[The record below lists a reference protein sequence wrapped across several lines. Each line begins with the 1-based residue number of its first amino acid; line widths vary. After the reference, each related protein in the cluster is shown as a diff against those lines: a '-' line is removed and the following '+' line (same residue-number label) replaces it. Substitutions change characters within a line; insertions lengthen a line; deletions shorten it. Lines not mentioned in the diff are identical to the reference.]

1 MTNRI
6 YPPISLAWSMWG
18 LAAILYLIGFYQRVA
33 PAVMTDELTAD
44 FALDATTLGSLAAFY
59 FYSYVFMQIPTG
71 ILADRLGPKNLL
83 TLGALVTGL
92 GTYVFATAT
101 IVLWAELGRLLI
113 GGGVAVA
120 FVCMLKLADHWLAPK
135 HYALATGIALCFG
148 IIGAVFAG
156 VPLRLAIDAYGWREV
171 MFFSAIVPF
180 VIAALIWWL
189 VRNDPTE
196 RGYRSY
202 GHVQPAEVEP
212 LKVMAG
218 LKRVF
223 EYRNTWILSL
233 IPGGVVGS
241 LLTFSGLWGVPF
253 LTTHYGLSKT
263 SAAAMATLM
272 LVAWAIA
279 GPILGAWSDRLGKR
293 KPLYAIGLGALVPL
307 WGVLLFVPNLPV
319 PMLTSLLLTIGL
331 MSGCMIIGF
340 AFAKESVPREFS
352 GTVSG
357 VVNMGVMLGPMFLQ
371 PAVGFVLDRY
381 GATIGEGGNLLYS
394 ITAYQAGF
402 ALLLVWLLVS
412 FGLILFSRETH
423 CRHYEYRSGAF
434 AR

>member
-1 MTNRI
+1 
-6 YPPISLAWSMWG
+6 MWG

-44 FALDATTLGSLAAFY
+44 FALDATTLGSLSAFY

-71 ILADRLGPKNLL
+71 ILADRLGPRMLL

-92 GTYVFATAT
+92 GTYIFAIAT
-101 IVLWAELGRLLI
+101 VALWAELGRLLI

-120 FVCMLKLADHWLAPK
+120 FVCMLKLADHWLAAK
-135 HYALATGIALCFG
+135 HYALAAGIALFFG
-148 IIGAVFAG
+148 IIGAVSAG
-156 VPLRLAIDAYGWREV
+156 VPLRLAINAHGWREV

-180 VIAALIWWL
+180 AIAALIWWL

-202 GHVQPAEVEP
+202 GHVRPAEVEP
-212 LKVMAG
+212 FKIMAG

-223 EYRNTWILSL
+223 EYRNTLILSL

-263 SAAAMATLM
+263 HAAAMASLV
-272 LVAWAIA
+272 LVAWAVS
-279 GPILGAWSDRLGKR
+279 GPILGALSDRLGRR
-293 KPLYAIGLGALVPL
+293 KPLYAIGIGALLPL
-307 WGVLLFVPNLPV
+307 WSILFFVPKLPT
-319 PMLTSLLLTIGL
+319 PILISLLLAIGL

-340 AFAKESVPREFS
+340 AFAKESVPRALS

-357 VVNMGVMLGPMFLQ
+357 VVNMGVMLGPMLLQ

-381 GATIGEGGNLLYS
+381 GATIGEGGSLLYS

-402 ALLLVWLLVS
+402 SLLLVWLLVS
-412 FGLILFSRETH
+412 FGLILFSRETY

-434 AR
+434 AK

>member
-1 MTNRI
+1 MTNRT

-18 LAAILYLIGFYQRVA
+18 LGAILYLIGFYQRVA

-44 FALDATTLGSLAAFY
+44 FALDATTLGSLSAFY
-59 FYSYVFMQIPTG
+59 FYSYVIMQIPTG
-71 ILADRLGPKNLL
+71 LLADRLGPRMLL

-156 VPLRLAIDAYGWREV
+156 VPLRIAIDVYGWREV
-171 MFFSAIVPF
+171 MFFSAALPF
-180 VIAALIWWL
+180 GVAALIWWL

-202 GHVQPAEVEP
+202 GHVRHAADTPFKIV
-212 LKVMAG
+212 AG
-218 LKRVF
+218 LKQISR
-223 EYRNTWILSL
+223 YRNTWILSL
-233 IPGGVVGS
+233 LPGSVVGS
-241 LLTFSGLWGVPF
+241 VLTFSGLWGVPF

-263 SAAAMATLM
+263 SAAAMATSM
-272 LVAWAIA
+272 LIAWAVA

-293 KPLYAIGLGALVPL
+293 KPLYTIGLGALVPL
-307 WGVLLFVPNLPV
+307 WGVLLFVPHLPV
-319 PMLTSLLLTIGL
+319 PILTTLLMTIGF

-340 AFAKESVPREFS
+340 AFAKESVPRELS

-357 VVNMGVMLGPMFLQ
+357 VVNMGVMMGPMLLQ
-371 PAVGFVLDRY
+371 PGVGFVLDRY
-381 GATIGEGGNLLYS
+381 GATIGEGGGLLYS
-394 ITAYQAGF
+394 LAAYQAGF
-402 ALLLVWLLVS
+402 SLMLVWLLVG
-412 FGLILFSRETH
+412 FGLILFSHETH
-423 CRHYEYRSGAF
+423 CRHHEYGSGAF

>member
-1 MTNRI
+1 
-6 YPPISLAWSMWG
+6 
-18 LAAILYLIGFYQRVA
+18 
-33 PAVMTDELTAD
+33 MTDELTVD
-44 FALDATTLGSLAAFY
+44 FGLDATALGSLSAFY
-59 FYSYVFMQIPTG
+59 FYSYLVMQIPTG
-71 ILADRLGPKNLL
+71 VLADRLGPRMLL

-92 GTYVFATAT
+92 GTDVFSIASIA
-101 IVLWAELGRLLI
+101 LWAELGRLLI

-120 FVCMLKLADHWLAPK
+120 FVCLLKLADHWLAAK
-135 HYALATGIALCFG
+135 HYALAAGIALFFG
-148 IIGAVFAG
+148 IIGAVSAG
-156 VPLRLAIDAYGWREV
+156 VPLRLAIDTYGWREV
-171 MFFSAIVPF
+171 MFFSALLPF
-180 VIAALIWWL
+180 AIAALIWWL

-202 GHVQPAEVEP
+202 GHVQVAEVEP
-212 LKVMAG
+212 FKVMAG

-263 SAAAMATLM
+263 HAAAMASLV

-279 GPILGAWSDRLGKR
+279 GPILGALSDRLGRR
-293 KPLYAIGLGALVPL
+293 KPLYAIGIGALLPL
-307 WGVLLFVPNLPV
+307 WSILFFAPKLPI
-319 PMLTSLLLTIGL
+319 PILISLLLAIGL

-340 AFAKESVPREFS
+340 AFAKESVPRALS

-357 VVNMGVMLGPMFLQ
+357 VVNMGVMLGPTFLQ
-371 PAVGFVLDRY
+371 PAVGSVLDRY
-381 GATIGEGGNLLYS
+381 GATISEGGSLLYS
-394 ITAYQAGF
+394 LAAYQAGF
-402 ALLLVWLLVS
+402 SLLIVWLVVS
-412 FGLILFSRETH
+412 FGLILFCQETH